1 MKAKQIIFTEPNV
14 AEYLD
19 VTLPDE
25 LHEDEVLVKT
35 EFSAISAGTER
46 ANLIGDPFIAGVKK
60 EPDYN
65 FPRKLGYSSS
75 GVVVKVG
82 KDVTNVVPGDKVIV
96 HFGGHHCS
104 YNLVKASTVYKIE
117 YDTISTMEAAFIPIA
132 GFSIEGVRKTRLE
145 IGESVLVAGLGLLG
159 LFAVQFAKAAGGAP
173 VIAADLNPERRKLAL
188 ELGADYAFDPSE
200 EGYIEKVKELTK
212 GRGVDCA
219 VEVTGVMKGLYQTLE
234 CIAPMGRIT
243 LLGCTR
249 HSDDSILFYQQI
261 HAPGVSIIGAH
272 TNARPKVE
280 SRPGNW
286 TISDDFYAMQKLLA
300 SGRLNIKKIIHQISS
315 PQDARKVF
323 GVLAHQ
329 PQDFPIG
336 VVFDWRNEE

>member
-1 MKAKQIIFTEPNV
+1 MKAKQIIFTKPNV
-14 AEYLD
+14 AEYLE
-19 VTLPDE
+19 VE
-25 LHEDEVLVKT
+25 LSDTVGADEVLVKT

-65 FPRKLGYSSS
+65 FPRTLGYSSS
-75 GVVVKVG
+75 GVVTKVG
-82 KDVTNVVPGDKVIV
+82 KNVTHLVPGDKVIV
-96 HFGGHHCS
+96 HFGGCHRS
-104 YNLVKASTVYKIE
+104 YNLVKASTAYKIE
-117 YDTISTMEAAFIPIA
+117 FDSISTMEAAFLPIA
-132 GFSIEGVRKTRLE
+132 GFSMEGVRKTRLE

-200 EGYIEKVKELTK
+200 EGYSETVKNLTK
-212 GRGVDCA
+212 GGVSCA

-234 CIAPMGRIT
+234 CIAPLGRIT

-249 HSDDSILFYQQI
+249 HSNDSILFYQQI

-286 TISDDFYAMQKLLA
+286 TIADDFYAMQKLLA
-300 SGRLNIKKIIHQISS
+300 SGRMNVTTMIHQISS
-315 PQDARKVF
+315 PRDAEKVF
-323 GVLAHQ
+323 DVLAHH
-329 PQDFPIG
+329 PEKFPIG